1 MRLNGAEMLC
11 ECLLREGVDVIFGY
25 PGGAVLPLYDALY
38 KYTQLR
44 HILVRHEQAAV
55 HAADAYFRAG
65 GKIGVCVATSGPGAT
80 NLVTGLMAAKADSIP
95 MIAIT
100 GQVPLTAIGKEAFQ
114 ECPTT
119 AITQPCTKK
128 NYIIRSADEVAETVH
143 EAFEVARI
151 GRPGPVLLDFPRDVQ
166 LQETEPSPTPPPPNG
181 RKSIFLESQR
191 KLQHAATLLNESQ
204 RPVIIAGHG
213 VLMGKASEEL
223 KRLAEYADIPVA
235 NTLLGLG
242 SFPRTHRLSL
252 GMLGMH
258 GTYWANYAVNEADVI
273 LGVGVR
279 FDDRVVPKPEAFA
292 PRAKLIHV
300 DTDPS
305 QVGRNVRVDAPLIG
319 DAKVVLR
326 ALMPLLKRR
335 RHDEWIRE
343 IGKVREEHP
352 SPQVPQEGRLPPQFV
367 LAQLDQL
374 LQEDEDTVVVTG
386 VGQHQMWTAQFL
398 SFNRPDSLISS
409 GALGVMGF
417 ELPAAV
423 GAQVARPEATVWSVA
438 GDGGFQMTVQ
448 ELQTIREQN
457 LPVKIVIINNGYL
470 GMVRQWQELFFG
482 KRIKETPISSPDFV
496 KLAEA
501 YRIPALRATT
511 RDEVL
516 PALRQARQEPGPFL
530 LDMVVEGEVNV
541 YPMVKPGGAFAEII
555 EDPRWAGLRN
565 MVGD

>member
-1 MRLNGAEMLC
+1 MRLKGAEVLC
-11 ECLLREGVDVIFGY
+11 ECLLREGVEVIFGY
-25 PGGAVLPLYDALY
+25 PGGALLPLYDALY
-38 KYTQLR
+38 KYSQIR
-44 HILVRHEQAAV
+44 HILVRHEQAAA
-55 HAADAYFRAG
+55 HAADAYFRAS
-65 GKIGVCVATSGPGAT
+65 GKIGVCLATSGPGAT

-100 GQVPLTAIGKEAFQ
+100 GQVPLNVIGTEAFQ
-114 ECPTT
+114 ECPTV

-128 NYIIRSADEVAETVH
+128 NYMLRSADEVADILH

-151 GRPGPVLLDFPRDVQ
+151 GRPGPVLVDFPRDVQ
-166 LQETEPSPTPPPPNG
+166 LQETELSPMPPPSNG
-181 RKSIFLESQR
+181 RKSIFLESRR
-191 KLQHAATLLNESQ
+191 KLQHAATLLNQAE
-204 RPVIIAGHG
+204 RPLIIAGHG
-213 VLMGKASEEL
+213 VLMSKANDEL
-223 KRLAEYADIPVA
+223 KRLAEYADIPVT

-242 SFPRTHRLSL
+242 SFPRSHRLSL

-258 GTYWANYAVNEADVI
+258 GMYWANYAVNEADVV

-279 FDDRVVPKPEAFA
+279 FDDRVVGKPEAFA

-335 RHDEWIRE
+335 RHDEWTRQIST
-343 IGKVREEHP
+343 VREEHP
-352 SPQVPQEGRLPPQFV
+352 SPQVPKEGRLPPQFV
-367 LAQLDQL
+367 LAQLDHL

-398 SFNRPDSLISS
+398 SFNRPDSLVSS

-423 GAQVARPEATVWSVA
+423 GAQVARPKATVWSIA

-448 ELQTIREQN
+448 ELQTISDQR
-457 LPVKIVIINNGYL
+457 LPIKVVIINNGYL
-470 GMVRQWQELFFG
+470 GMVRQWQELFFE

-496 KLAEA
+496 KLADA
-501 YRIPALRATT
+501 YGIPALRVTD
-511 RDEVL
+511 RSDVL
-516 PALRQARQEPGPFL
+516 PGLRRARQEHGPFL

-541 YPMVKPGGAFAEII
+541 YPMVKPGGGFDEIM
-555 EDPRWAGLRN
+555 EDPRWAALRN
-565 MVGD
+565 MVG